1 MKKNSLTNTQM
12 SLLALSTGTK
22 YTFDQMG
29 LGPDGVIKSQN
40 LDDKDNI
47 EKSGTI
53 GYDVNPTGGMRD
65 GLSALRFEY
74 LDSRLFN
81 LSYNQGQ
88 FIFYGKLAG
97 SKMSVSNNVYQYAL
111 FDRHGAIGPD
121 LVNAEG
127 EVSAPSDPST
137 HRETAYL
144 KYLSSTYNITIPT
157 LLVDAVEN
165 AAQVYQEDALAK
177 VAATIEW
184 EAFYGDSDMTSGGV
198 GKGQGLEFDGLA
210 KLIAANAPQNVID
223 EKGAALSP
231 KMIQDASSVIYKGSY
246 WKATDV
252 YMPVEV
258 KSDFIAQLPPQ
269 VPLSQTAPGTNYSV
283 GYTSSV
289 VNTPWGPV
297 ALNDSATMTNNMFF
311 DDTEAPTLGDGLK
324 PVVTPT
330 ETKTDKGEFKDE
342 DVSTLNYKVV
352 SQGRSHKSPAADVAI
367 ALTAKDSSISLA
379 IKVPGIAQAKIDF
392 VSVYRQDAKSGL
404 FFLVAR
410 IGANQADGTGTI
422 TFVDR
427 NQTIPCT
434 FDVFVGNMD
443 PMTIQLLELL
453 PVVSMPLAQIN
464 ASITRSVLWY
474 GGLALRRPRAWV
486 HLKNVGGFAIAP
498 QR

>member
-1 MKKNSLTNTQM
+1 MKKNSLNSVQM
-12 SLLALSTGTK
+12 GVLSTLGTQF
-22 YTFDQMG
+22 TFDQMG
-29 LGPDGVIKSQN
+29 LGPNGVIKSQN
-40 LDDKDNI
+40 LNDKENI
-47 EKSGTI
+47 AKSGTI
-53 GYDVNPTGGMRD
+53 GYNVNPTSGMRD

-97 SKMSVSNNVYQYAL
+97 SKMSISSNVYQYAL

-121 LVNAEG
+121 LANAEG
-127 EVSAPSDPST
+127 EVSAPSDPGT
-137 HRETAYL
+137 HREVAYL
-144 KYLSSTYNITIPT
+144 KYLSSTYNITLPAM
-157 LLVDAVEN
+157 LVDAVEN
-165 AAQVYQEDALAK
+165 AAEVYQEDAIAK

-184 EAFYGDSDMTSGGV
+184 QAFYGDSDMTSGGV

-210 KLIAANAPQNVID
+210 KLISANAPQNVID
-223 EKGAALSP
+223 ERGAALSP
-231 KMIQDASSVIYKGSY
+231 KMIQDASAVVYKGSY
-246 WKATDV
+246 WKATDA
-252 YMPVEV
+252 YLPVEV
-258 KSDFIAQLPPQ
+258 KSDFIAQLPQQ

-283 GYTSSV
+283 GYNSSV
-289 VNTPWGPV
+289 VNTPWGPI

-330 ETKTDKGEFKDE
+330 ENKADKGEFKDE

-352 SQGRSHKSPAADVAI
+352 SQGRSHKSPATDVSV

-392 VSVYRQDAKSGL
+392 VSIYRQDAQSGF
-404 FFLVAR
+404 FFLIAR
-410 IGANQADGTGTI
+410 VGANKADGTGTI

-434 FDVFVGNMD
+434 FDVFIGNMD

-486 HLKNVGGFAIAP
+486 HLKNVGGFAISP